1 MVLCHIL
8 AHVKTLASH
17 ATQSCFDDQSLVEPV
32 VLFPY
37 SLAQTPQ
44 SMCTT
49 PSVYQALVEVHEGS
63 ITLKY
68 MQYVLGVELAIEFLF
83 QFETPWY

>member
-1 MVLCHIL
+1 
-8 AHVKTLASH
+8 
-17 ATQSCFDDQSLVEPV
+17 
-32 VLFPY
+32 
-37 SLAQTPQ
+37 
-44 SMCTT
+44 MCTT